1 MTAEK
6 TDILVIEDHDIFRK
20 TLSRVINSHEQIVCE
35 DAFGS
40 AEEALTAIET
50 GGLAPDIVLL
60 DIGLPGM
67 NGVQCIPHLKQ
78 LCPEARI
85 IILTIHDDDDNIFKA
100 VCAGASGYLLKDA
113 PPEDIID
120 SIELVLQGG
129 AAMNTHIARR
139 VLNLFQE
146 MATPPGDYDLTN
158 REQEILRLLVDGL
171 SKKQIAAQI
180 NLSQHTVDSH
190 IRNIYGKLEV
200 HTRSGA
206 VAKALKERL
215 L

>member
-6 TDILVIEDHDIFRK
+6 TDILLIEDHDIFRK
-20 TLSRVINSHEQIVCE
+20 TLSRVINSHERIVCE

-40 AEEALTAIET
+40 AEEALTAIERD
-50 GGLAPDIVLL
+50 GLAPEIVLL

-67 NGVQCIPHLKQ
+67 NGVQCIPHLKK
-78 LCPEARI
+78 LCPDARI

-171 SKKQIAAQI
+171 SKKQIAAKI
-180 NLSQHTVDSH
+180 HLSQHTVDSH